1 MANNIANVSIPA
13 PVVQFKND
21 LYLVEGQFS
30 YRTLNIPCGINA
42 LVEDEQHW
50 CVPVKDS
57 GICTNCSFVP
67 AIGDYPPSTPPT
79 PDSLLVL
86 RVRDKYNRD
95 YVWWVIC
102 TLAQY
107 YASCQTCC
115 GVAFVPIPPPTL
127 PVIVP
132 CQELCANYA
141 GVIVGTFGYPVDAGN
156 FHAYGQYEGVS
167 LPKQTSATIAGLV
180 ILLNASW
187 KNIGTPNAAFVWAAS
202 NGVLTATGG
211 FENDSLC
218 VLITSDN
225 SP

>member
-50 CVPVKDS
+50 FVPVKDS
-57 GICTNCSFVP
+57 GICTTCSIVP
-67 AIGDYPPSTPPT
+67 AIGNYPPSNPPT

-102 TLAQY
+102 TIAQY

-115 GVAFVPIPPPTL
+115 GVAFVPIPPPVL

-132 CQELCANYA
+132 CQEVCSLNAA
-141 GVIVGTFGYPVDAGN
+141 GEFISIFGYPVDSGN
-156 FHAYGQYEGVS
+156 YHAYGELNNVA
-167 LPKQTSATIAGLV
+167 LPKQTAATIAALV
-180 ILLNASW
+180 ILLNANVNW
-187 KNIGTPNAAFVWAAS
+187 TDNGAFIWTAS
-202 NGVLTATGG
+202 GGVLQAEGG
-211 FENDSLC
+211 HDGDILC